1 MRAGRVLLVVGLSV
15 CGCSRPAG
23 GDGASTAPSGSSQAP
38 GAATPAAVGSAAAS
52 AAASAS
58 PAAATRTWKGE
69 YKSTAAALAIPSDR
83 SKVHWSDAP
92 STTGVGDG
100 TLTVTVDGAS
110 GRATGEVSGPL
121 GPANVEGLVAD
132 GKLTAAVRR
141 KDPTDR
147 GFTGTLSGAIA
158 GDKVDGT
165 MSVSLGQASSLRS
178 ATFSLAP
185 EASR

>member
-1 MRAGRVLLVVGLSV
+1 MQPPRGWGQRVDCPLRL
-15 CGCSRPAG
+15 R
-23 GDGASTAPSGSSQAP
+23 
-38 GAATPAAVGSAAAS
+38 AAS
-52 AAASAS
+52 ERNH
-58 PAAATRTWKGE
+58 PGRRQRGGGE
-69 YKSTAAALAIPSDR
+69 R
-83 SKVHWSDAP
+83 SGFRVAGSCDAH
-92 STTGVGDG
+92 G

-110 GRATGEVSGPL
+110 GRATGEVGGPL

-147 GFTGTLSGAIA
+147 GFTGTLAGAIT

-165 MSVSLGQASSLRS
+165 MSMSLGQASSLRS